1 MTRMRVI
8 FASPEVTPYAKTGG
22 LADVSAAL
30 PKALLRHGVEVSV
43 VMPRYRQEVAGRSGQ
58 RIIGDLA
65 VPFAF
70 GQQVI
75 EVYRDDAHG
84 VPVYLLDAPP
94 YFDRPGLYGPTPAE
108 EYPDNAERFA
118 FFSRAV
124 LEMARRWDAPPQV
137 IHCNDWQTGF
147 IPLYLRDVYR
157 DDPLVGRTATLFT
170 IHNLAYQ
177 GLFDPHLLERF
188 GFSWEVYRTE
198 GGVEFYGRASAMKAG
213 IVAATAISTVSR
225 RYAEE
230 IQTPEYGCG
239 LDGLLRSRQKDLVG
253 ILNGVD
259 YDEWN
264 PATDPYLAA
273 RYSLNDLDGKRVCKA
288 DLIARFHLEP
298 DLERPL
304 VGCISRLVEQKG
316 FDLVR
321 QAASQIMTQNLALVI
336 LGTGD
341 PELEQFFQS
350 LRATFPGRVGLYLGF
365 SHELAHK
372 IEAGAD
378 MFLMPSRYEPSGLN
392 QMYSLKYGTV
402 PVVRATGGL
411 DDTIENFDP
420 QTLRGNGFKFSEYR
434 PEALTAKIAEALS
447 IYARRDLWRVLMEN
461 GMRADFSWD
470 RSAEKYI
477 EVYDRIRRSVA
488 SASVGERR

>member
-1 MTRMRVI
+1 MKRMRVI

-30 PKALLRHGVEVSV
+30 PKALVRLGVDVNI
-43 VMPRYRQEVAGRSGQ
+43 VMPRYRQDVAGRSGHQ
-58 RIIGDLA
+58 VIADLS

-70 GQQVI
+70 GQQVVN
-75 EVYRDDAHG
+75 VYRDDSRG
-84 VPVYLLDAPP
+84 VPVYLLDAPH
-94 YFDRPGLYGPTPAE
+94 YFDRPGIYGPTSAE

-124 LEMARRWDAPPQV
+124 LELARRWEAPPQV

-147 IPLYLRDVYR
+147 IPLYLREVYR
-157 DDPLVGRTATLFT
+157 DDPHIGQTATLFT

-188 GFSWEVYRTE
+188 GFPREVYRTE

-213 IVAATAISTVSR
+213 IVAATALSTVSR
-225 RYAEE
+225 KYAEE

-239 LDGLLRSRQKDLVG
+239 LDGLLRSRRKDLVG

-273 RYSLNDLDGKRVCKA
+273 RYSPDDLDGKRMCKA
-288 DLIARFHLEP
+288 DLIERFHLDP
-298 DLERPL
+298 NLERPII
-304 VGCISRLVEQKG
+304 GCISRLVQQKG

-321 QAASQIMTQNLALVI
+321 QAAPEIMTHDLALVI

-341 PELEQFFQS
+341 ADLEQFFHS
-350 LRATFPGRVGLYLGF
+350 LRAMFPGRVGVYLGF

-402 PVVRATGGL
+402 PIVRATGGL

-434 PEALTAKIAEALS
+434 PEALVSKIAEALS

-470 RSAEKYI
+470 RSAERYL
-477 EVYDRIRRSVA
+477 ELYERITRSIA
-488 SASVGERR
+488 STSGGGG